1 MYDIAGNNDN
11 INKVVDDHKYHVW
24 HEDSM
29 GNPFMIILDDE
40 SDPFIIF
47 ITDSNL
53 GGFNIISSNTYLSM
67 TGNIIYKVAQVVEE
81 YCENNEDVYN

>member
-1 MYDIAGNNDN
+1 MKFEMYDIAGNNDK

-47 ITDSNL
+47 ITWIL
-53 GGFNIISSNTYLSM
+53 YLSFNLSFM
-67 TGNIIYKVAQVVEE
+67 ELSRSFQ
-81 YCENNEDVYN
+81 